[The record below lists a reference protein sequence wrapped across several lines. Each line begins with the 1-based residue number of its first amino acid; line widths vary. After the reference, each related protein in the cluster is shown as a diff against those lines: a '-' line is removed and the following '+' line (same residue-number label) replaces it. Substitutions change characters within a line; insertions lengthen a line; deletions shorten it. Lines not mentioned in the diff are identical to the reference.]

1 MVELLGI
8 ETTVKEVLLINLYA
22 YCINTPIHN
31 QDVTGYLSEHQLVN
45 LFSIEALFIMFLTL
59 LATNKVAGL
68 VAVGGYVTKITTP
81 IATKAFWWKPWLIA
95 VIVIVAVG
103 IIVTAVGILYSKRE
117 REIEEAKRQIPNKLM
132 KGNKVD
138 LSKFGT
144 RLPNGQ
150 GWKDPDD
157 WKIVKDF
164 ARHATKKW
172 KLYKAMK
179 RIAFC

>member
-1 MVELLGI
+1 MP
-8 ETTVKEVLLINLYA
+8 TVTYD
-22 YCINTPIHN
+22 NTAC
-31 QDVTGYLSEHQLVN
+31 S
-45 LFSIEALFIMFLTL
+45 
-59 LATNKVAGL
+59 
-68 VAVGGYVTKITTP
+68 

-95 VIVIVAVG
+95 AIVIVGVG

-150 GWKDPDD
+150 GWKGPDD